1 MSEQR
6 THTPGDWDWQKFGA
20 HYHLVA
26 QHGKRPCV
34 LTATSSD
41 VETLCPLCEEPISMH
56 VAAHLST
63 RYDHIGRGGVL
74 GELTPDHP
82 DAKLIRAAPNLARAS
97 VAAWRLIQSL
107 LIVRDG
113 ATDELLTEVGGAL
126 TAALLRAGI
135 EPTAF
140 PPEAKHAEP

>member
-26 QHGKRPCV
+26 QHGNRPCV

-41 VETLCPLCEEPISMH
+41 VEADCPHCQEPIHLCPGS
-56 VAAHLST
+56 HLVL
-63 RYDHIGRGGVL
+63 RYGNIGRGGVL
-74 GELTPDHP
+74 GELKPDHA
-82 DAKLIRAAPNLARAS
+82 DAQLIRAAPNLARAS

-113 ATDELLTEVGGAL
+113 ASDELLVEVGAAL
-126 TAALLRAGI
+126 TAALVRAGI
-135 EPTAF
+135 N
-140 PPEAKHAEP
+140 PEAKHAKR